1 MRKKYHLLTLSI
13 LFFTVNLSFAQA
25 IKPNTLLK
33 KTEQSLKNIKTLTY
47 KINKKSKFF
56 SSKDTLNRSAVGI
69 IKIVP
74 EDEMNSYHKVYF
86 NHGENKYNQY
96 QYDGSY
102 SSFLFFHSDSLD
114 VQKKITI
121 TNVLN
126 DNYNSIKGNFVR
138 SFILQDYFRKN
149 NIFKQYRSVLAKILL
164 KDMTLEESNYKSI
177 PVYILTAYGK
187 DRERENHINSVV
199 DKYYIRKSDF
209 LPIAHSFYGEFQGMK
224 EIEFTEIEYL
234 EINPEIS
241 LDAFKVDPSIKEVQP
256 KVYFDEMQK
265 YNL

>member
-1 MRKKYHLLTLSI
+1 MEKKYHLLTLII
-13 LFFTVNLSFAQA
+13 LFFTVNLSFAQP
-25 IKPNTLLK
+25 IKPNALLK
-33 KTEQSLKNIKTLTY
+33 KTEQSLKDIKTLTY

-74 EDEMNSYHKVYF
+74 DDEMGAYHKAYF
-86 NHGENKYNQY
+86 NHGNKKYNQFK
-96 QYDGSY
+96 YDGTY
-102 SSFLFFHSDSLD
+102 SSFLYFHSDSLNIPN
-114 VQKKITI
+114 KTIT

-126 DNYNSIKGNFVR
+126 DNYNSIKGTFVSNFL
-138 SFILQDYFRKN
+138 LQDYFRKR

-164 KDMTLEESNYKSI
+164 KDMTLEESNYKGT
-177 PVYILTAYGK
+177 PVYILSAYGTDK
-187 DRERENHINSVV
+187 ERENYINSSI
-199 DKYYIRKSDF
+199 DRYYIRKSDF

-241 LDAFKVDPSIKEVQP
+241 LDAFKIDPSVNEVDP
-256 KVYFDEMQK
+256 KVYFEEIKK